1 MKEKENQIKFYD
13 LKTNK
18 TKYDKN
24 DLELSFL
31 RS

>member
-1 MKEKENQIKFYD
+1 MKEKKQIKFYD